1 MPTTNEPIDPK
12 APPESAPNA
21 VDEHTPDEV
30 QQTGAPPVDA
40 ADAAPLPGETPA
52 QTRRRIT
59 ELDPRQLA
67 ATKREAARRGQ
78 AAEQER
84 LTAVAQK
91 LGYKSLEEMLA
102 AVPAA
107 AGGEAAAPVE
117 ERAQKAG
124 SRLKQVESEY
134 ALLQKKYARLEAQHK
149 ALTTDSGLREHAY
162 RADVTDI
169 DYALNL
175 LKKKVS
181 GMAAAELKTFQP
193 VEFLKSLRERHP
205 YIFREEPKAA
215 PAAAA
220 VETAPPVR
228 EVPVSTSPTARM
240 RDEQIPTAPG
250 PAAASRQEESPALD
264 VMSLSPVEYQ
274 KYLKSK
280 GIRDPRTM
288 V

>member
-1 MPTTNEPIDPK
+1 MVTDNEGVI
-12 APPESAPNA
+12 
-21 VDEHTPDEV
+21 
-30 QQTGAPPVDA
+30 
-40 ADAAPLPGETPA
+40 
-52 QTRRRIT
+52 
-59 ELDPRQLA
+59 
-67 ATKREAARRGQ
+67 EAA
-78 AAEQER
+78 
-84 LTAVAQK
+84 LFSD
-91 LGYKSLEEMLA
+91 LGKSA
-102 AVPAA
+102 
-107 AGGEAAAPVE
+107 
-117 ERAQKAG
+117 
-124 SRLKQVESEY
+124 S
-134 ALLQKKYARLEAQHK
+134 EAQ
-149 ALTTDSGLREHAY
+149 LTEIGIILG
-162 RADVTDI
+162 DI

-215 PAAAA
+215 PAAAAA

-264 VMSLSPVEYQ
+264 VMSLSPAEYQ